1 MFRGVAGPQNCR
13 TQSELNVTSC
23 LNLKKKIDLLQAIFH
38 RILAESAVRHGHTHT
53 YTRSS
58 SEVIILEGKWGIRW
72 RSNHRIQSRRM
83 KGDKIIFLILHG
95 SRRKPQAIWALNQ
108 IGKRIIRESLKDQY
122 LIKEHKSI
130 AVRKHFSYQFGL
142 IVPDLSQS
150 NTGSR
155 WVYSSELYRNSN

>member
-1 MFRGVAGPQNCR
+1 
-13 TQSELNVTSC
+13 
-23 LNLKKKIDLLQAIFH
+23 
-38 RILAESAVRHGHTHT
+38 
-53 YTRSS
+53 
-58 SEVIILEGKWGIRW
+58 
-72 RSNHRIQSRRM
+72 M

-155 WVYSSELYRNSN
+155 